1 MGYKGLNPPARH
13 RPVKTKQNQLSE
25 LLIAN
30 EQLPHRVMSH
40 AGGVVSFANPAA
52 VVLGCSWWA
61 SCDCFSLTSEQII
74 KFLLLK
80 LYQLLSH
87 LHILEK
93 NPSTHFP
100 SCFSR
105 SQS

>member
-30 EQLPHRVMSH
+30 ELLPHGVMSH
-40 AGGVVSFANPAA
+40 AGGVASFTNAAA

-61 SCDCFSLTSEQII
+61 RSELGTSW
-74 KFLLLK
+74 
-80 LYQLLSH
+80 H
-87 LHILEK
+87 LVTVLFDK
-93 NPSTHFP
+93 
-100 SCFSR
+100 
-105 SQS
+105 